1 MRLSLPDGGVR
12 STHIS
17 ISIPSRSRV
26 GKLVAGFL
34 GAVLLLTAL
43 LVSLLVVAVV
53 AAVIVVAVISS
64 VWFRWIARDP
74 TRDGAAAAGW
84 RVTSPHR
91 RRLPDHRP

>member
-1 MRLSLPDGGVR
+1 VRLSLPDGGVR

-34 GAVLLLTAL
+34 G
-43 LVSLLVVAVV
+43 